1 MKKWK
6 YLTMTAVL
14 GSALLLGACGDD
26 EDKESSTAKVQKHKK
41 KAQHNYQEMY

>member
-14 GSALLLGACGDD
+14 GSALLLGACGADD
-26 EDKESSTAKVQKHKK
+26 ERRC
-41 KAQHNYQEMY
+41 